1 MIAWKTEYK
10 GTKIEVRNSH
20 EKIELVVDGNVVDAC
35 QDLKFKCKS
44 MELKAEHDGHLIRC
58 VFEKKILC
66 MMAKIYY
73 DDRMLEG
80 KEIAG

>member
-20 EKIELVVDGNVVDAC
+20 KKIELVVDDKVEDDC
-35 QDLKFKCKS
+35 EDLKFKGKS
-44 MELKAEHDGHLIRC
+44 MELKANHEGHLIRC
-58 VFEKKILC
+58 VFEKKLLC

-73 DDRMLEG
+73 DDRMLEA
-80 KEIAG
+80 KEIVD